1 MHAADSLADISEM
14 AQRGHPGGQDS
25 VRHMAAESKCP
36 SHQAEHRRTILI
48 VDYVGLRSEP
58 PLTALRLEDH
68 GFRMVEVL
76 RPPYVR
82 AFDAAGYASALL
94 EPHMHLSTEV
104 AAVATYCMAG
114 SIAQEVAARLSSP
127 HYNVPL
133 VVLDGEPSTGEAI
146 RDQWGIALRRIAQ
159 MVGADVVDC
168 VTRALSDDE
177 LLARPCEI
185 AREIHGSMTSIGAQQ
200 SHDIER
206 PSMAKDVEIFA
217 DWFSDWL
224 VYLIA
229 AHNAQWPHWGGDVLQ
244 LVSESHSAAD
254 WVGSRSEEVV
264 EISTDRDGLVLDP
277 GAKAALLSFLAERIS
292 DGRV

>member
-1 MHAADSLADISEM
+1 
-14 AQRGHPGGQDS
+14 
-25 VRHMAAESKCP
+25 MAAGLKRRSNE
-36 SHQAEHRRTILI
+36 AEHRRTILV

-82 AFDAAGYASALL
+82 AFDAAGYASALV
-94 EPHMHLSTEV
+94 EPHTSLASEV
-104 AAVATYCMAG
+104 AAVVTYCMAG

-127 HYNVPL
+127 DYGVPL
-133 VVLDGEPSTGEAI
+133 VVLDGEPSTSGAI
-146 RDQWGIALRRIAQ
+146 RDQWEMALRRIAH
-159 MVGADVVDC
+159 MVGADVADSA
-168 VTRALSDDE
+168 TRALSDDE

-185 AREIHGSMTSIGAQQ
+185 AREIHDSMTSIGAQQ
-200 SHDIER
+200 SPDSER
-206 PSMAKDVEIFA
+206 SRVAKDVEIFA

-244 LVSESHSAAD
+244 LVSESHSAAS

-264 EISTDRDGLVLDP
+264 EISADRDGLALDP
-277 GAKAALLSFLAERIS
+277 GARAAILSFMAERIS
-292 DGRV
+292 DGGV

>member
-1 MHAADSLADISEM
+1 MTSMHDNQERTLT
-14 AQRGHPGGQDS
+14 G
-25 VRHMAAESKCP
+25 
-36 SHQAEHRRTILI
+36 RRTILV

-68 GFRMVEVL
+68 GFRVVEIL

-82 AFDAAGYASALL
+82 AFDAAGYASALI
-94 EPHMHLSTEV
+94 EPHTYAGSEV
-104 AAVATYCMAG
+104 AAVVTYCMAG

-127 HYNVPL
+127 HYEVPL

-146 RDQWGIALRRIAQ
+146 REQWGTALRRIAQ
-159 MVGADVVDC
+159 MVGADVADG

-177 LLARPCEI
+177 LLAQPREI
-185 AREIHGSMTSIGAQQ
+185 AREIHDSMTSIGAQQ
-200 SHDIER
+200 R
-206 PSMAKDVEIFA
+206 PDGEGPGIARDVGIFA
-217 DWFSDWL
+217 EWFSDWL

-244 LVSESHSAAD
+244 LISKSHPVAD

-277 GAKAALLSFLAERIS
+277 GAKAAVLSFLAERIR
-292 DGRV
+292 DGRG

>member
-1 MHAADSLADISEM
+1 MNDDQERTA
-14 AQRGHPGGQDS
+14 
-25 VRHMAAESKCP
+25 SKRP
-36 SHQAEHRRTILI
+36 SHEAEHRRTILV

-94 EPHMHLSTEV
+94 EPHTYLGSEV
-104 AAVATYCMAG
+104 AAVVTYCMAG

-127 HYNVPL
+127 HYDVPL

-146 RDQWGIALRRIAQ
+146 REQWGTALRRIAQ
-159 MVGADVVDC
+159 MVGADVVDG
-168 VTRALSDDE
+168 VTRALSNDE

-185 AREIHGSMTSIGAQQ
+185 AGEIHDSMTSIGAQQ
-200 SHDIER
+200 SPDIER
-206 PSMAKDVEIFA
+206 PSMAKDVKIFA

-244 LVSESHSAAD
+244 LVSESHSVTD

-277 GAKAALLSFLAERIS
+277 GAKAAVLSFLAERIS

>member
-1 MHAADSLADISEM
+1 MTSMND
-14 AQRGHPGGQDS
+14 GQE
-25 VRHMAAESKCP
+25 RTATIERLPA
-36 SHQAEHRRTILI
+36 RRTILV

-68 GFRMVEVL
+68 GFRVVEVL

-94 EPHMHLSTEV
+94 EPHTYLGSEV
-104 AAVATYCMAG
+104 AAVVTYCMAG

-127 HYNVPL
+127 HYDVPL

-146 RDQWGIALRRIAQ
+146 REQWETALQRIAE
-159 MVGADVVDC
+159 MVGSADAFG

-177 LLARPCEI
+177 LFARPGEI
-185 AREIHGSMTSIGAQQ
+185 AREIHDSMTSIGAQQ
-200 SHDIER
+200 SPGIER
-206 PSMAKDVEIFA
+206 PIVTKDVELFA

-229 AHNAQWPHWGGDVLQ
+229 AHNAKWPHWGGDVLQ
-244 LVSESHSAAD
+244 LVSESRSVTD
-254 WVGSRSEEVV
+254 WAGSRSEEAV

-277 GAKAALLSFLAERIS
+277 GTKAAILSFLAERIS